1 MLRILLT
8 VMSLALLSLPS
19 LAETFEVKMLN
30 RGEKGS
36 MVFEPDYLK
45 IQPGDKVIF
54 KATHRSHN
62 AASIKEMMPEGAT
75 PFVGKIDEER
85 EISFDVPGFYGIKC
99 TPHYAMD
106 MVMMIKVGDA
116 TMPEA
121 YREVKQPGVARKR
134 FDEIFAR
141 IDAGE

>member
-1 MLRILLT
+1 MLRVLLAIIGL
-8 VMSLALLSLPS
+8 MFLSAPVI
-19 LAETFEVKMLN
+19 AETFEVKMLN
-30 RGEKGS
+30 RGDKGP

-45 IQPGDKVIF
+45 IKPGDKVIF

-75 PFVGKIDEER
+75 PFMGKIDEER
-85 EISFDVPGFYGIKC
+85 EITFDVPGFYGIKC
-99 TPHYAMD
+99 TPHYAMG
-106 MVMMIKVGDA
+106 MIMMIKVGEA
-116 TMPEA
+116 TMPDA

-134 FDEIFAR
+134 FDEIFER